1 MSAGTRKDPLPVFCF
16 KVDLNLGGGGGAA
29 AFFKSV
35 TGLKYE
41 TETSDVKE
49 GGVNGTTW
57 KLVGA
62 TKWSNIV
69 LKRGFTSDSE
79 LLSWRDGWMSGQKM
93 TRVRG
98 TITQLNSKLESVAEW
113 SFEGGWPT
121 KWELSELDASK
132 NEVAIETLEIAHHG
146 LTYKKLK

>member
-1 MSAGTRKDPLPVFCF
+1 MSAGTRKDPLPTFCF
-16 KVDLNLGGGGGAA
+16 KVDLNLGGGAGAA

-93 TRVRG
+93 ERARG

-113 SFEGGWPT
+113 SFEGGWPA